1 MSIPEFSAAVSARAR
16 RIEQIILQRLASVG
30 HAHAAACVGLDESAI
45 SRWKDK
51 KTDGR
56 PGEIERMALFLASLS
71 LKATPQEYKC
81 YDEATLAA
89 MLTFAKQRMDQI
101 QGVGHL
107 AFEDDE

>member
-1 MSIPEFSAAVSARAR
+1 MSIPELSAGDAARAR
-16 RIEQIILQRLASVG
+16 KIEQIILQRLASVG

-56 PGEIERMALFLASLS
+56 PGEIERMARFLAALG

>member
-1 MSIPEFSAAVSARAR
+1 MSMAESSAVTSARAR
-16 RIEQIILQRLASVG
+16 KIQQVILQRLSSVG
-30 HAHAAACVGLDESAI
+30 QAHAAACVDVDESTI

-51 KTDGR
+51 RPDGK
-56 PGEIERMALFLASLS
+56 PGEIERMSRFLAALG